1 MTGRTGR
8 VRGRRLLLPALVAA
22 LSMFAAAACGDD
34 TTSSAGAAPDGEATT
49 AGLAPLGPD
58 AEVTIKFLS
67 YNFGTPGLGGTGT
80 QALID
85 AFEKAHPN
93 ITVEPQGVAT
103 KDVLTRLRT
112 DTAAGSPPDVAQ
124 IGWSKMAEA
133 VQVLPIVPVEQ
144 IPPVA
149 EWDEHVAGISKQILT
164 AVEFNGAVEAMPY
177 TMSIPVLYYNAD
189 LFRAAGLDP
198 NNPPATIEAVKDAA
212 LKIKAGGNEGVY
224 YGIADASKSD
234 FLTQSVINSNGGSLV
249 DAQGEITLDA
259 KPAVDALATM
269 QDLTE
274 SGAMPSVNTETAL
287 TAFTTGKLGM
297 LVTSTSV
304 LAAAMK
310 AAQGKFELGTAAFP
324 TFGSKPARPTY
335 SGAGL
340 AVLAKDDEHKRA
352 AWEFVKFATSEAG
365 FEIITKGI
373 GYLPLRE
380 SVATRLAS
388 EPIVE
393 LLQPSLEQLD
403 TVTPYT
409 AFPGSKANQAVVVL
423 QDEAV
428 EPIVLRDAD
437 PASTL
442 SSVADKI
449 RKLGA

>member
-34 TTSSAGAAPDGEATT
+34 TTSSAGAGSGGEATT

-58 AEVTIKFLS
+58 AKVTIKFLS
-67 YNFGTPGLGGTGT
+67 YNYGTPGLGGTGT

-133 VQVLPIVPVEQ
+133 VDVLPIVPVEQ
-144 IPPVA
+144 IPPKA
-149 EWDEHVAGISKQILT
+149 EWDEHVAGISSQILT
-164 AVEFNGAVEAMPY
+164 ATEFDGTVTAMPY
-177 TMSIPVLYYNAD
+177 TMSIPIMYYNAD

-198 NNPPATIEAVKDAA
+198 KNPPSTIEDVKAAA
-212 LKIKAGGNEGVY
+212 LKIKATGSEGVY
-224 YGIADASKSD
+224 YGVVDSGKSD
-234 FLTQSVINSNGGSLV
+234 FMTQSVVNSNGGSLV
-249 DAQGEITLDA
+249 DAGGEITLDD
-259 KPAVDALATM
+259 KPAVDALAALR
-269 QDLTE
+269 DLTK
-274 SGAMPSVNTETAL
+274 SGAMPAVNAEVAR
-287 TAFTTGKLGM
+287 TAFTSGKLGM
-297 LVTSTSV
+297 LVTSSAV
-304 LAAAMK
+304 LATAMG
-310 AAQGKFELGTAAFP
+310 AAQGKFELGTSSFP
-324 TFGSKPARPTY
+324 TFGSKPAKPTY

-340 AVLAKDDEHKRA
+340 AVLAKNDEHKRA

-380 SVATRLAS
+380 SVATSLAD
-388 EPIVE
+388 EPIVK

-409 AFPGSKANQAVVVL
+409 SFPGSKANQAVVTL